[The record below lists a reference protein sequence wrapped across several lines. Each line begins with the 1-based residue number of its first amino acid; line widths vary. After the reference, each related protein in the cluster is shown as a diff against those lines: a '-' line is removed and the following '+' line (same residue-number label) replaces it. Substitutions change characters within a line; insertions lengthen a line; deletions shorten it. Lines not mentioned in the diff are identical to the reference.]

1 MVHRAGI
8 AGIPAQVGA
17 RRMNREAGIN
27 QLKRRDFLKAGLVF
41 GAGASGLAAGYA
53 AVPDAFA
60 RAVYAAKKEGMTND
74 NILVMIQ
81 LAGGNDG
88 LRTLVPI
95 ADPALHDL
103 RPKLAGPMVSQALP
117 LNSQYGLNHNLA
129 GIKGLWDKGK
139 VAIVQ
144 GVGYPNPTF
153 SHFESIR
160 IWETGDPTRRSVE
173 GWLGRTLAKAY
184 DSNGHPLTG
193 CACGATDVPGAL
205 RDLQATMTVIQ
216 NQKTFGF
223 TGGSEVEAAVG
234 ALYKGTPG
242 IYGALFDT
250 AIATAND
257 TIATLRTSSASYQ
270 PMADYSDNVKL
281 VYSSK
286 NQLAAALQLAA
297 DLIVTGTGVKL
308 LHVTLGGFDTH
319 YTELNRH
326 DDLMGYLDSAVS
338 AFYQDLA
345 AHNVAEKVLIA
356 TWSEFGRRPKE
367 NASGGT
373 DHGAAAPLLLIGNPV
388 KGGLYGQAPALTNL
402 DATGNLSYTVDFRSI
417 YQEILSGHLGAD
429 AKEILGQ
436 SFDHVPFLKSPVAVS
451 A

>member
-1 MVHRAGI
+1 MKQEI
-8 AGIPAQVGA
+8 
-17 RRMNREAGIN
+17 GIN
-27 QLKRRDFLKAGLVF
+27 QLKRRDFLRAGLVF
-41 GAGASGLAAGYA
+41 GAGAAGLAAGYA

-60 RAVYAAKKEGMTND
+60 RAVFAAKQNGIAND
-74 NILVMIQ
+74 NVLVMIQ

-88 LRTLVPI
+88 LRTLVPLT
-95 ADPALHDL
+95 DPTLHDL

-117 LNSQYGLNHNLA
+117 LTNDFGLNHNLG
-129 GIKGLWDKGK
+129 GIKSLWDQGK
-139 VAIVQ
+139 VAMVQ

-160 IWETGDPTRRSVE
+160 IWETGDPTRRQVD

-193 CACGATDVPGAL
+193 CACGTTDVPGAL

-270 PMADYSDNVKL
+270 PMADYSDKVQL

-297 DLIVTGTGVKL
+297 ELIVTGTGVKL
-308 LHVTLGGFDTH
+308 LHVTLGGPRRT
-319 YTELNRH
+319 R
-326 DDLMGYLDSAVS
+326 
-338 AFYQDLA
+338 A
-345 AHNVAEKVLIA
+345 AAR
-356 TWSEFGRRPKE
+356 TTGRRRRCCSS
-367 NASGGT
+367 ATRSRAGST
-373 DHGAAAPLLLIGNPV
+373 APSR
-388 KGGLYGQAPALTNL
+388 A
-402 DATGNLSYTVDFRSI
+402 
-417 YQEILSGHLGAD
+417 
-429 AKEILGQ
+429 
-436 SFDHVPFLKSPVAVS
+436 
-451 A
+451 

>member
-1 MVHRAGI
+1 
-8 AGIPAQVGA
+8 
-17 RRMNREAGIN
+17 MNSENGIN
-27 QLKRRDFLKAGLVF
+27 QLKRRDFLRAGLVF
-41 GAGASGLAAGYA
+41 GAGAAGLAAGYA

-60 RAVYAAKKEGMTND
+60 RAVYAAKQNGVAND
-74 NILVMIQ
+74 NVLVMIQ

-88 LRTLVPI
+88 LRTLVPLT
-95 ADPALHDL
+95 DPTLHDL

-117 LNSQYGLNHNLA
+117 MTKDFGLNHNLG
-129 GIKGLWDKGK
+129 GIKSLWDKGK

-160 IWETGDPTRRSVE
+160 IWETGDPSRRQVD

-184 DSNGHPLTG
+184 DSDGHPLTG

-257 TIATLRTSSASYQ
+257 TIATLRTSATRYQ
-270 PMADYSDNVKL
+270 PMADYTDKVRL

-297 DLIVTGTGVKL
+297 ELIVTGTGVKL

-345 AHNVAEKVLIA
+345 AHGKADKVLIA

-373 DHGAAAPLLLIGNPV
+373 DHGAAAPLILIGDPV
-388 KGGLYGQAPALTNL
+388 KSGLYGAEPSLTNL
-402 DATGNLSYTVDFRSI
+402 DATGNLKYAVDFRSV
-417 YQEILSGHLGAD
+417 YQEILGGHLGAD
-429 AKEILGQ
+429 SNEILGG
-436 SFDHVPFLKSPVAVS
+436 SFDRVPFLSAPVS
-451 A
+451 AV

>member
-1 MVHRAGI
+1 
-8 AGIPAQVGA
+8 
-17 RRMNREAGIN
+17 
-27 QLKRRDFLKAGLVF
+27 
-41 GAGASGLAAGYA
+41 
-53 AVPDAFA
+53 
-60 RAVYAAKKEGMTND
+60 
-74 NILVMIQ
+74 
-81 LAGGNDG
+81 
-88 LRTLVPI
+88 
-95 ADPALHDL
+95 
-103 RPKLAGPMVSQALP
+103 MVSQALP
-117 LNSQYGLNHNLA
+117 LNADFGLNHNLSA
-129 GIKGLWDKGK
+129 IKGLWDKGN

-160 IWETGDPTRRSVE
+160 IWETGDPTRRQVD
-173 GWLGRTLAKAY
+173 GWLGRTLATAY

-223 TGGSEVEAAVG
+223 TGGTEVEAAVG

-250 AIATAND
+250 AIATA
-257 TIATLRTSSASYQ
+257 TETMATLRTSSSTYQ
-270 PMADYSDNVKL
+270 PMADYTDKVNL

-286 NQLAAALQLAA
+286 NQLSAALQLAA
-297 DLIVTGTGVKL
+297 ELIVTGTGVKL

-326 DDLMGYLDSAVS
+326 DDLMKYLDTAVG
-338 AFYQDLA
+338 AFYKDLA
-345 AHNVAEKVLIA
+345 AHGMADKVLIA

-388 KGGLYGQAPALTNL
+388 KGGLYGSEPTLTDL
-402 DATGNLSYTVDFRSI
+402 DTTGNLRFSVDFRSV
-417 YQEILSGHLGAD
+417 YQEILGGHLGAD
-429 AKEILGQ
+429 AREILGTT
-436 SFDHVPFLKSPVAVS
+436 FDRVPFLKTPVTV
-451 A
+451 

>member
-1 MVHRAGI
+1 MSEEI
-8 AGIPAQVGA
+8 
-17 RRMNREAGIN
+17 GIN
-27 QLKRRDFLKAGLVF
+27 QLKRRDFLRAGLVF

-60 RAVYAAKKEGMTND
+60 RAVYAAKTNGVEND
-74 NILVMIQ
+74 RVLVMIQ

-88 LRTLVPI
+88 LRTVVPLQ
-95 ADPALHDL
+95 DPKLHDL
-103 RPKLAGPMVSQALP
+103 RPKLAAMSVSQALP
-117 LNSQYGLNHNLA
+117 INADFGLNQNL
-129 GIKGLWDKGK
+129 KSVKSLWDQGK
-139 VAIVQ
+139 VAVVE

-160 IWETGDPTRRSVE
+160 IWETGDPTRRQVD

-184 DSNGHPLTG
+184 DSFGHPLTG

-205 RDLQATMTVIQ
+205 RDLQATLTVIN

-223 TGGSEVEAAVG
+223 TASSELEAAVG

-242 IYGALFDT
+242 VYGALFDT
-250 AIATAND
+250 AMATAQAS
-257 TIATLRTSSASYQ
+257 IATLKTSQATYQ
-270 PMADYSDNVKL
+270 PKAPYTDQARL

-297 DLIVTGTGVKL
+297 ELITTGTGVKL

-319 YTELNRH
+319 YTELTRH
-326 DDLMGYLDSAVS
+326 DDLMGYLDTAVG

-345 AHNVAEKVLIA
+345 GHGMADRVLIA

-367 NASGGT
+367 NASAGT
-373 DHGAAAPLLLIGNPV
+373 DHGAAAPLILIGDPV
-388 KGGLYGQAPALTNL
+388 KGGMYGRPPSLTDL
-402 DATGNLSYTVDFRSI
+402 DPTGNLKYQVDFRSV
-417 YQEILSGHLGAD
+417 YQEILGGHLGAD
-429 AKEILGQ
+429 PKEILGDT
-436 SFDHVPFLKSPVAVS
+436 FDKLGFIKNPAGSL
-451 A
+451 

>member
-1 MVHRAGI
+1 
-8 AGIPAQVGA
+8 
-17 RRMNREAGIN
+17 
-27 QLKRRDFLKAGLVF
+27 
-41 GAGASGLAAGYA
+41 
-53 AVPDAFA
+53 
-60 RAVYAAKKEGMTND
+60 
-74 NILVMIQ
+74 
-81 LAGGNDG
+81 
-88 LRTLVPI
+88 
-95 ADPALHDL
+95 
-103 RPKLAGPMVSQALP
+103 MVSQALP
-117 LNSQYGLNHNLA
+117 LNNDFGLNHNLG
-129 GIKGLWDKGK
+129 GIKKLWDGGK

-160 IWETGDPTRRSVE
+160 IWETGDPTRRQVD
-173 GWLGRTLAKAY
+173 GWLGRTLATSY

-250 AIATAND
+250 AIATA
-257 TIATLRTSSASYQ
+257 TETMATLRTSSASYQ

-297 DLIVTGTGVKL
+297 ELIVTGTGVKL

-326 DDLMGYLDSAVS
+326 DDLMGYLDSAVG
-338 AFYQDLA
+338 AFYQDLS
-345 AHNVAEKVLIA
+345 AHGMADKVLIA

-373 DHGAAAPLLLIGNPV
+373 DHGAAAPLLLIGDPV
-388 KGGLYGQAPALTNL
+388 KGGLYGAEPSLTNL
-402 DATGNLSYTVDFRSI
+402 DPTGNLNYSVDFRSV

-429 AKEILGQ
+429 AGEILGATY
-436 SFDHVPFLKSPVAVS
+436 DKVPFLKAPVVV
-451 A
+451 

>member
-1 MVHRAGI
+1 MTQEI
-8 AGIPAQVGA
+8 
-17 RRMNREAGIN
+17 GIN
-27 QLKRRDFLKAGLVF
+27 QIRRRDFLRAGLVF

-60 RAVYAAKKEGMTND
+60 RAVYAAKTNGITND
-74 NILVMIQ
+74 QVLVMIQ

-88 LRTLVPI
+88 LRTVVPLQ
-95 ADPALHDL
+95 DPKLHDM
-103 RPKLAGPMVSQALP
+103 RPKLAAMSVGAALP
-117 LNSQYGLNHNLA
+117 ISAEFGLNQNLK
-129 GIKGLWDKGK
+129 GIKSLYDQGK

-160 IWETGDPTRRSVE
+160 VWETGDPTRRQVD
-173 GWLGRTLAKAY
+173 GWLGRTLATAY

-193 CACGATDVPGAL
+193 CACGTTDVPGAL
-205 RDLQATMTVIQ
+205 RDLQATLTVIN
-216 NQKTFGF
+216 NQKQFGF

-250 AIATAND
+250 AIATASD
-257 TIATLRTSSASYQ
+257 TIAQLKRSQAGYQ
-270 PMADYSDNVKL
+270 PKAQYSDSAKL

-286 NQLAAALQLAA
+286 NQLAAALELAA
-297 DLIVTGTGVKL
+297 ELITTGTGVKL

-319 YTELNRH
+319 YTELTRH
-326 DDLMGYLDSAVS
+326 DDLMGYLDQAVS

-345 AHNVAEKVLIA
+345 AHGMSDKVLVA

-373 DHGAAAPLLLIGNPV
+373 DHGAAAPVLLIGDPV
-388 KGGLYGQAPALTNL
+388 KGGLYGAAPALTDL
-402 DATGNLSYTVDFRSI
+402 DSTGNLKYTVDFRAV
-417 YQEILSGHLGAD
+417 YQEILGAHLGAD
-429 AKEILGQ
+429 PKEILNAT
-436 SFDHVPFLKSPVAVS
+436 FDPIGFIKAPVA
-451 A
+451 AF

>member
-1 MVHRAGI
+1 MTEEI
-8 AGIPAQVGA
+8 
-17 RRMNREAGIN
+17 GIN
-27 QLKRRDFLKAGLVF
+27 QLKRRDFLRAGLVF
-41 GAGASGLAAGYA
+41 GAGAAGLAAGYA

-60 RAVYAAKKEGMTND
+60 RAVYAAKQEGVTND
-74 NILVMIQ
+74 NVLVMIQ

-88 LRTLVPI
+88 LRTVIPLQ
-95 ADPALHDL
+95 DPKLHDL
-103 RPKLAGPMVSQALP
+103 RPKLADMSVGQALP
-117 LNSQYGLNHNLA
+117 ITKDFGLNQNLK
-129 GIKGLWDKGK
+129 GIKTLWDQGK
-139 VAIVQ
+139 VAVVE

-160 IWETGDPTRRSVE
+160 IWETGDPTRRQVE
-173 GWLGRTLAKAY
+173 GWLGRTLASAY
-184 DSNGHPLTG
+184 DSFGHPLTG

-205 RDLQATMTVIQ
+205 RDLQATMTVIN
-216 NQKTFGF
+216 NQKQFGF

-250 AIATAND
+250 AIATATE
-257 TIATLRTSSASYQ
+257 TIATLRTSAAEYK
-270 PMADYSDNVKL
+270 PLANYTDNVQL

-297 DLIVTGTGVKL
+297 ELIVTGTGVKL

-326 DDLMGYLDSAVS
+326 DDLMGYLDSAVG
-338 AFYQDLA
+338 AFYQDLS
-345 AHNVAEKVLIA
+345 AHGKADKVLVA
-356 TWSEFGRRPKE
+356 TWSEFGRRPAE

-373 DHGAAAPLLLIGNPV
+373 DHGAAAPLLLIGDPV
-388 KGGLYGQAPALTNL
+388 KGGLYGAEPSLTNL
-402 DATGNLSYTVDFRSI
+402 DATGNLKYAVDFRSV

-429 AKEILGQ
+429 SSEILGAG
-436 SFDHVPFLKSPVAVS
+436 FDSIPFLRSPVA
-451 A
+451 AR